1 MRLEGWKRAS
11 EALPCGVLWAHYA
24 KAGKLVYE
32 LQAHAFLKRSPQ
44 LHILVPV
51 PSTPS
56 FLTLF
61 SPALACIS
69 AFPHTPTPSTLHVN
83 GDIQREHARIVRNA
97 CILRI
102 PSRIQAGWTGFW
114 AAALS
119 SCILRNL
126 MKWFEFCYKGNSV
139 PGVGGEH
146 LCREAAGRVSLGG
159 LSRRPA
165 FHSLG

>member
-1 MRLEGWKRAS
+1 MGALCQSRKAS
-11 EALPCGVLWAHYA
+11 IWAASSCFPQTLTTAPHI
-24 KAGKLVYE
+24 GTC
-32 LQAHAFLKRSPQ
+32 AFY
-44 LHILVPV
+44 
-51 PSTPS
+51 S
-56 FLTLF
+56 FLPHFLF